1 MKEID
6 ELKDNITGWIQEMQS
21 RTKDLP
27 ELEATVLE
35 NLDNILY
42 NYEKIITLE
51 GDFEE
56 MKSELF
62 TMKMILTEVLKEQN
76 AKKNRMDLRKRRL

>member
-56 MKSELF
+56 MKHELS
-62 TMKMILTEVLKEQN
+62 ILGAITKELLKQ
-76 AKKNRMDLRKRRL
+76 KNE